1 LIFKRA
7 FIGAV
12 VLAAAATATA
22 YAQEHEQRIEL
33 SALAGYTASDGVTG
47 SPVLAGDGN
56 IYDSIDPRSS
66 FSFSLAGGYYV
77 TPSVLVEGMWS
88 RQYSSLD
95 LNGTN
100 NRGLGS
106 FNIDNVHALVAYH
119 FLEANA
125 PIRPYLGGGLGWT
138 NYGTLDITAG
148 GVSRSINGQARFS
161 TKWEAGV
168 KARASHN
175 LAVRAGVTFT
185 PTYVKSDASGWW
197 CDPFWGCY
205 VTGNAQYSNQWDFH
219 GGLSFRF

>member
-7 FIGAV
+7 FIGAA
-12 VLAAAATATA
+12 VLAAAATA
-22 YAQEHEQRIEL
+22 YAQERESRIEL
-33 SALAGYTASDGVTG
+33 SAIAGYTASDGVTG

-56 IYDSIDPRSS
+56 IYDSVDPRSS

-77 TPSVLVEGMWS
+77 TPNVLIEGMWD

-100 NRGLGS
+100 SRGLGN

-119 FLEANA
+119 FGDMHAKL
-125 PIRPYLGGGLGWT
+125 RPYLGGGLGWT
-138 NYGTLDITAG
+138 NYGTLDFT
-148 GVSRSINGQARFS
+148 GVTGEPRSIDGQSRFS

-168 KARASHN
+168 KAAASHN
-175 LAVRAGVTFT
+175 LAIRAGVTFT
-185 PTYVKSDASGWW
+185 PTYVKSDATGWW
-197 CDPFWGCY
+197 CDPYWGCY
-205 VTGNAQYSNQWDFH
+205 VTGDAQYSNQWGFG

>member
-7 FIGAV
+7 FIGAAV
-12 VLAAAATATA
+12 FAAAASAN
-22 YAQEHEQRIEL
+22 AQSHDPRIEL
-33 SALAGYTASDGVTG
+33 SAMVGWTASDGVTG

-56 IYDSIDPRSS
+56 IYDAINPRDS
-66 FSFSLAGGYYV
+66 FNFSLSGGYYV
-77 TPSVLVEGMWS
+77 TPNVMVEAMWD

-95 LNGTN
+95 LSGTRD
-100 NRGLGS
+100 RGLGS
-106 FNIDNVHALVAYH
+106 FNIDNVHAMVAYH
-119 FLEANA
+119 FFEPNA

-138 NYGTLDITAG
+138 NYGTLDFTGPSGEARAID
-148 GVSRSINGQARFS
+148 GQSRFS

-168 KARASHN
+168 KAAASHN
-175 LAVRAGVTFT
+175 LALRAGVTFT

-205 VTGNAQYSNQWDFH
+205 VTGNAQYSNQWSFN